1 MQKDFDNGSYSIP
14 HSHFSYY
21 QTAGITPVINTFQE
35 DNCKH
40 SLNRFSIYPPGQ
52 ARFISGN

>member
-1 MQKDFDNGSYSIP
+1 MQKDSDSGPYSVP

-21 QTAGITPVINTFQE
+21 QIAGITPVINTFQE

-40 SLNRFSIYPPGQ
+40 P
-52 ARFISGN
+52 